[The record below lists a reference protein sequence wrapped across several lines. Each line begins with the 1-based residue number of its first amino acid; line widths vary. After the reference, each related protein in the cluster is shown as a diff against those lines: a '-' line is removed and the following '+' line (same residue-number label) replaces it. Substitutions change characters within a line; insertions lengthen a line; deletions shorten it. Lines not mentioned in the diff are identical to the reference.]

1 MTYVAVA
8 IVAFVSGASITF
20 QLFMLHLA
28 NEELKKLRR
37 SRNR

>member
-8 IVAFVSGASITF
+8 IVAFVSGASITA

-28 NEELKKLRR
+28 KEEQKKLRR